1 MGSRGSLVNVNV
13 APQINTQIGLNLAVL
28 SPGATQSLG
37 QVGNNNANANAGL
50 RRR

>member
-13 APQINTQIGLNLAVL
+13 VNQINTQIGLNLAVL

-37 QVGNNNANANAGL
+37 QVGNANAAL
-50 RRR
+50 RGG